1 MFCQCFL
8 LLIDSCYCFGK
19 TTICLFE
26 HFFFLMIIYIMIWL
40 ILLYF
45 NVNWSNNSR
54 RHIFSVYSSRNFF
67 LWITIKLSLFNCE
80 WISEMLLLLLVWIQ
94 SFLVVVVVVI
104 VIILKRKNGF
114 FFRRQVFASR
124 FYLLD
129 HHHHYWHH
137 WRQERQQQQSQ
148 MVIFTN
154 RNHQL
159 FASVLSF
166 FSGWTHNDCL
176 LLLLKCEFLFI
187 HSEINKPNESQNN
200 SYRWWDTRWWWWLVW

>member
-1 MFCQCFL
+1 
-8 LLIDSCYCFGK
+8 
-19 TTICLFE
+19 
-26 HFFFLMIIYIMIWL
+26 MIWL

-114 FFRRQVFASR
+114 FFLPWFFFGDRSLLPNFICSIIIIIIIGIIDDKNDNNNIPKWYYSQIEIISYILR
-124 FYLLD
+124 F
-129 HHHHYWHH
+129 
-137 WRQERQQQQSQ
+137 S
-148 MVIFTN
+148 
-154 RNHQL
+154 
-159 FASVLSF
+159 A
-166 FSGWTHNDCL
+166 FSLVGHTMIVCCL
-176 LLLLKCEFLFI
+176 LLLLKCEFSFI
-187 HSEINKPNESQNN
+187 HSFRSKQPNESQNN
-200 SYRWWDTRWWWWLVW
+200 SYRWWDTRWWWLDW

>member
-1 MFCQCFL
+1 
-8 LLIDSCYCFGK
+8 
-19 TTICLFE
+19 
-26 HFFFLMIIYIMIWL
+26 MIWL

-54 RHIFSVYSSRNFF
+54 RHIFSVYSPRNFF

-114 FFRRQVFASR
+114 FFAMIFFRRQVFAFR

-148 MVIFTN
+148 MVYSQIEIISYIL
-154 RNHQL
+154 R
-159 FASVLSF
+159 
-166 FSGWTHNDCL
+166 FSAFSLVGHTMIVCCL
-176 LLLLKCEFLFI
+176 LLLLKCEFSFI
-187 HSEINKPNESQNN
+187 HSFRSKQPNESQNN
-200 SYRWWDTRWWWWLVW
+200 SYRWWDTRWWWLDW